1 MTCPPC
7 SCYRAPLLC
16 LRPRARAAVP
26 AGGLDLRLRTSRSVF
41 ERFDLQAV
49 IARLTPLS
57 RGSPHDRDPSC
68 VTPLPNVFDDEARRA
83 ATLLFAIR
91 HPLPRRSLGGVQ
103 LPDGAPGGDRTL
115 AVGGMPLSVL
125 CSRFDCQRA
134 PFDSS
139 RRLAPPGTSPV
150 AERRGLKAPSVAPSE
165 PRAFRHGWLFAQ
177 TSARLLSS
185 PAPFDS
191 TRTPVFRRALL
202 RRCRRSRT
210 RQTISSTTH
219 HAAPSKA
226 RAPSPPALRHPRQ
239 AVMMRNPE
247 AQDESRL
254 LGHDSSSPAVL
265 VFQVPSFPGS
275 QPLFHQVLG
284 PRARLPLVA
293 LASHDRRSRPV
304 VLPNSM
310 YRERTRDGPNP
321 SHETGQ
327 PLSPM
332 AWRGDAAFPKEE
344 TPPCPTS
351 RVTLPGGP
359 AQMIHA
365 KPPTWRPLAP
375 WIDPRIATP
384 NTSLSPRRDITTRK
398 QWPRRRCGNRG
409 LPYRGADWVGRP
421 DSRQTATRARS
432 AGPARTG

>member
-1 MTCPPC
+1 VTCPPC

-239 AVMMRNPE
+239 AVMMRTPKRRTNP
-247 AQDESRL
+247 ASSGTTPRHPRSWFSRSPVSR
-254 LGHDSSSPAVL
+254 GPSPCFTRFWAREPGCRSSL
-265 VFQVPSFPGS
+265 
-275 QPLFHQVLG
+275 
-284 PRARLPLVA
+284 
-293 LASHDRRSRPV
+293 
-304 VLPNSM
+304 
-310 YRERTRDGPNP
+310 
-321 SHETGQ
+321 
-327 PLSPM
+327 
-332 AWRGDAAFPKEE
+332 
-344 TPPCPTS
+344 S
-351 RVTLPGGP
+351 RVTT
-359 AQMIHA
+359 AEAVQWFY
-365 KPPTWRPLAP
+365 PTRCIASALAMV
-375 WIDPRIATP
+375 RTRATRLA
-384 NTSLSPRRDITTRK
+384 SLSARWPGAVMPPSRRKRRHPARPAESRSQEAPRR
-398 QWPRRRCGNRG
+398 
-409 LPYRGADWVGRP
+409 
-421 DSRQTATRARS
+421 
-432 AGPARTG
+432 